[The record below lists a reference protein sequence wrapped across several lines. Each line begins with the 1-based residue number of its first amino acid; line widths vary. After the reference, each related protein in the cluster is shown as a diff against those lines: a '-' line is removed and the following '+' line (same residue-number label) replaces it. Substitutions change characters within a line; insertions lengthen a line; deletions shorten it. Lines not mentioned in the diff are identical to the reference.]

1 MLPVTDQIAGAAKT
15 MLPMT
20 QQFNHAV
27 QVNLEAQVSIFT
39 AFSTKALESVQQ
51 VVDLS
56 LHAVR
61 ASIEESATAARQV
74 LAAKDPQELLSVT
87 TEHAQPA
94 VAKAITF
101 SRQLAGIVAATP
113 AEVVR
118 TAEEQVAETGRKV
131 SLLIDEVSKT
141 LPPGSED
148 VVVMMKSAIDN
159 ANASY
164 RQFSQTTKQAVES
177 VEANLKAAI
186 HQPPRTAGTAAA
198 TVPRGR
204 KR

>member
-1 MLPVTDQIAGAAKT
+1 

-61 ASIEESATAARQV
+61 ASIEESATRQV

-94 VAKAITF
+94 VAKAIAF
-101 SRQLAGIVAATP
+101 NRQLAGIVAATP

-118 TAEEQVAETGRKV
+118 RAEEQAAETGHKV
-131 SLLIDEVSKT
+131 SLLIDEASKN
-141 LPPGSED
+141 LPPGSEH
-148 VVVMMKSAIDN
+148 VVAMMKSTVDN

-164 RQFSQTTKQAVES
+164 RQFSQTTKQAVEAM
-177 VEANLKAAI
+177 EANLKAAI
-186 HQPPRTAGTAAA
+186 YQPPRTVGTAAA
-198 TVPRGR
+198 TVPPWR
-204 KR
+204 KC